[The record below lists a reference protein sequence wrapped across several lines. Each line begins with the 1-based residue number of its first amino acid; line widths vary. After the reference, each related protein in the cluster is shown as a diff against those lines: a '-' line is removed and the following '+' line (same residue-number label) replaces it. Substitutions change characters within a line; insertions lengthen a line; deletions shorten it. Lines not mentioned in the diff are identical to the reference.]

1 MTLKKLEEGIFVDAT
16 RLDKIRKLD
25 AIIFDCDG
33 VLIDV
38 SNSYDLAIKKTT
50 EFVIKKMA
58 SMNKSSLVTTKMIDD
73 FKATGGFND
82 EVDLTYA
89 LILSVVAADKMNEQF
104 HEFIFEVIKNA
115 DQTGIK
121 SVERFLD
128 ALKVNISDIRE
139 KLAYPGQ
146 RFENP
151 LSSIFDEIFYGAELY
166 TQLYRRKPEFFNG
179 PGLIENDVVLL
190 NDELIDEL
198 QKRFDKKIAIVT
210 GRSLL
215 SSKYSLK
222 KLFDEFD
229 VKNSRFL
236 EDEPRKMAK
245 PNPESLISS
254 IRGMDARCT
263 MFVGDSTEDYIM
275 ARKTDEFGKATIFCG
290 VYGTSKDSEA
300 KLALF
305 ETKNADIIVKSINL
319 IPKTLNLVGA

>member
-1 MTLKKLEEGIFVDAT
+1 LTLKKLEEGIFVDAT
-16 RLDKIRKLD
+16 KLDKIRKLD

-33 VLIDV
+33 VLINV

-50 EFVIKKMA
+50 EFVIKEMTFMKEP
-58 SMNKSSLVTTKMIDD
+58 SLVSTKMIED

-89 LILSVVAADKMNEQF
+89 LILSAVAANKMNKQF
-104 HEFIFEVIKNA
+104 DEFIFEVIKNA

-128 ALKVNISDIRE
+128 ALKVNISDIRK
-139 KLAYPGQ
+139 KLAYPGK
-146 RFENP
+146 RFENS
-151 LSSIFDEIFYGAELY
+151 LSSIFDEIFYGTELY
-166 TQLYRRKPEFFNG
+166 TQLYERKPTFFNG

-190 NDELIDEL
+190 NREIIDEL
-198 QKRFDKKIAIVT
+198 RKRFDKKIAIIT

-215 SSKYSLK
+215 SAKHSLK

-229 VKNSRFL
+229 MKNSRFL

-245 PNPESLISS
+245 PNPEPLLSS
-254 IRGMDARCT
+254 IRGMDANCT
-263 MFVGDSTEDYIM
+263 IFVGDSTEDYIM
-275 ARKTDEFGKATIFCG
+275 ARKTDELGKATIFCG

-305 ETKNADIIVKSINL
+305 ENKNADIIVKSINL
-319 IPKTLNLVGA
+319 IPKTLNLVGT